1 MKSWKEEREQEKI
14 DMTEIIRKQQEEHD
28 KEMAKKV
35 VKIIKE
41 KDNIVRD
48 TVQKKMCLMVFGDKE
63 KTISNK
69 VLREREELQRAKE
82 IIGKIVGDET
92 DIQIEEVYRIGKYS
106 EGGKRPMKIRL
117 NTQAAAE
124 YTLRRTSLLRKIE
137 GVKDIYIR
145 REMNEEERNKV
156 KELKEEAK
164 TKNEERTQEQA
175 ERYMWRVIDMKMRK
189 WWLKNAEQE
198 VRQQRENTKEM
209 GPQ

>member
-1 MKSWKEEREQEKI
+1 
-14 DMTEIIRKQQEEHD
+14 
-28 KEMAKKV
+28 
-35 VKIIKE
+35 
-41 KDNIVRD
+41 
-48 TVQKKMCLMVFGDKE
+48 MVFGDKE

-92 DIQIEEVYRIGKYS
+92 DIQIEEAYRIGKYS

-124 YTLRRTSLLRKIE
+124 YILRRTSLLRKIE